1 MFSIWYR
8 DFKYLPRRTASDKVS
23 CDKAFNIVANLKN
36 YGYQRGLDVL
46 VYHIWYVMVKNL
58 SYVKISHGISL
69 YLSIDKVNGH
79 TSTLVPTNESKS
91 ILKKTNIT
99 GKFI

>member
-1 MFSIWYR
+1 MP
-8 DFKYLPRRTASDKVS
+8 KRTASDKVS

-58 SYVKISHGISL
+58 SYVKISCGISL

-91 ILKKTNIT
+91 TLKKTNIT